1 MRRALAG
8 MAGICLAAVMSL
20 AAAAGERMNTLDD
33 FSEGLSPDWSFVTDQ
48 VMGGVSTGKATL
60 ERADGEAFLHLTGRV
75 STEKKTAVSSRHGS
89 CSSAL
94 SRQRPGGLE
103 LEVRGNDQTYYVHL
117 RGRGPSLP
125 WQFHQAPFEAAAD
138 LRVVRIPF
146 DAFRPRGMILG
157 RPIAPERIRSIAV
170 VAYGRDHEADLAV
183 RRLGWY

>member
-1 MRRALAG
+1 MPASDRAGQHREKRRFHPGTAHAR
-8 MAGICLAAVMSL
+8 AP
-20 AAAAGERMNTLDD
+20 
-33 FSEGLSPDWSFVTDQ
+33 SP
-48 VMGGVSTGKATL
+48 GNG
-60 ERADGEAFLHLTGRV
+60 
-75 STEKKTAVSSRHGS
+75 
-89 CSSAL
+89 
-94 SRQRPGGLE
+94 PGLE

>member
-8 MAGICLAAVMSL
+8 MAGICLAAGVSL
-20 AAAAGERMNTLDD
+20 AVAAGEKMNTLDN
-33 FSEGLSPDWSFVTDQ
+33 FSEGLSPDWSFITDQ

-60 ERADGEAFLHLTGRV
+60 ERADGEAVLHLTGRV
-75 STEKKTAVSSRHGS
+75 STENNGGFIQARLMLKRPLPETAR
-89 CSSAL
+89 
-94 SRQRPGGLE
+94 GLE
-103 LEVRGNDQTYYVHL
+103 LEVRGNGQTYHVHL

-138 LRVVRIPF
+138 WRVVRIPF

-183 RRLGWY
+183 RRVGWY